1 MSFIT
6 FFVYDL
12 PFKYW
17 YHIYHGDSNML
28 TRQQKIL
35 MRTGI
40 SGLTYW
46 KHFVSGTKCFDTKSR
61 VEHPYFIVRS
71 IGANIRFVQ
80 YEMYRAASR
89 RVVRT
94 RRTNLRSRQR
104 TRRTHEL
111 RGMRMAWSSPFKTK
125 RSPRREPT
133 SLTCLTRLALLYV
146 SFWVYSFFRRKAAGK
161 CEAFPS

>member
-1 MSFIT
+1 MTYLLNIDT
-6 FFVYDL
+6 WRL
-12 PFKYW
+12 KY
-17 YHIYHGDSNML
+17 
-28 TRQQKIL
+28 RQQKIF
-35 MRTGI
+35 MRAGI

-46 KHFVSGTKCFDTKSR
+46 KHFISGTKCLDTKLWM
-61 VEHPYFIVRS
+61 EHPHFIVRS

-80 YEMYRAASR
+80 HEGVPRCTALHRNASRHVESR

-94 RRTNLRSRQR
+94 RRTNLRGRQR
-104 TRRTHEL
+104 TKRTHEL

-146 SFWVYSFFRRKAAGK
+146 SFSVYSFFRRKAADK